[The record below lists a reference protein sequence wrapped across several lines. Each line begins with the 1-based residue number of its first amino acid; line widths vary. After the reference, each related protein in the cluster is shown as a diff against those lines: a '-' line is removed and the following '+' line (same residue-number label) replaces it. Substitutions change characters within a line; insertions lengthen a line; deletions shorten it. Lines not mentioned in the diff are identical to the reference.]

1 MLTIEVIRK
10 KVNEF
15 PADRPV
21 EDLLDELVLLYKI
34 EKGITEA
41 DNGEGRDWKDFE
53 KEMELWW
60 KSK

>member
-1 MLTIEVIRK
+1 MLTIEDIRK

-15 PADRPV
+15 PSDRPV
-21 EDLLDELVLLYKI
+21 EDLLDELVLMYKI
-34 EKGITEA
+34 QKGIAEA
-41 DNGEGRDWKDFE
+41 DNGEGRNWEDFE